1 MTRCNSN
8 TGCLVTVTSNC
19 AIYNGPY
26 LPNYGI
32 LSNTN
37 FTDILKILD
46 NSKTN
51 STVSIVAN
59 NTPSLTLTGGGTIS
73 SPLLGNVVISPSPAN
88 LTSVVA
94 GQGVFTRVPT
104 LQEVTSAGN
113 TTDNSIIG
121 VTEAINDNSSKLAST
136 AWVRLQNYI
145 VSETD
150 PVAQAKTIS
159 LTEGTGISIFGT
171 TQTIGSNPQF
181 TISANNDFAIW
192 NADSIQN
199 VPISTNTPLSGQVL
213 VYNGSQWIPGSGTGG
228 VSSVA
233 VTSSDIT
240 VSGSPITS
248 SGTINLTLPNIV
260 TSGTYNLLTVNAKGQ
275 VTAGSNQPYITT
287 ESDPTVPNY
296 VKSITQGDID
306 NWNNAFDKYTTGV
319 SVSGTT
325 TKTITITLNDTSTVQ
340 GAFTDNNNFTS
351 NLAFNNLTGD
361 LTLSRSGLTDIITNL
376 DGRYLTFA
384 TESDPTVPAH
394 VKAITTGD
402 ISNWNTAYNDKI
414 NTAVFSTGTL
424 TLTQQDGGT
433 IIATGLTTSIVT
445 EGSNLYYTD
454 TRVQTFA
461 DTRYALKVTTIL
473 PSGNGLLGG
482 GDLST
487 NRTFSLDFSYL
498 DDRYLSGYKQREA
511 VRVATTGNITL
522 SGSQTIDGI
531 TLTNGDRVL
540 VKNQTAA
547 ENNGIYIYNSSGAWT
562 RATDFDQATPEE
574 ISQGSQIFVQEGTVN
589 GKTGWSLASPEPYT
603 IGTTALN
610 FIQYSGA
617 NTYTAGTGLTLVG
630 NQFSAQTTTALWNA
644 NQLRG
649 VGISTTAPTSNQILR
664 YDGTNWSPFTPN
676 YLTSESDPVAIAKTV
691 TLTQGAGITITGTAT
706 QTIGA
711 NPSYTISHSD
721 TSSIVNIDTTG
732 AQVIDTISFDTYG
745 HATAFTL
752 RSLTPSDIGAGTV
765 ISVGLAM
772 PAIFSVSGSPVTTS
786 GTLTASLATQSA
798 NLVFAGPT
806 SGAAATPTFRSLV
819 ANDIPS
825 LDASKITSGVFPV
838 ARGGTGLSA
847 LGTANQLIRVNSG
860 ATALEYFTPTYLTGN
875 QTITLSGDVT
885 GSGDTAIGTTIS
897 NNAVTYA
904 KIQDVTSQKLLG
916 RYAATNGDVQEITLG
931 SGLSLDT
938 STGVLTATASGT
950 GTVTSVGLSLPS
962 IFSVTGSPITT
973 AGTLTASLVTQGA
986 NLFFASP
993 TGTTGTPSFR
1003 SIVNNDLPDSGVTAG
1018 SYNTLTVNSKG
1029 IVTSASNTS
1038 YVPTTRT
1045 LTITAGSGVSV
1056 TPNTA
1061 QSLSANISWTITN
1074 TGVRS
1079 VNGSTGDITIDVNG
1093 NLKTGSFTASGN
1105 GTSTFFDIPHTLI
1118 GTPSFVSADAASL
1131 DARGISYREALNN
1144 GTTNVIRVYYDIAPP
1159 AGSNNIIIKW
1169 SARL

>member
-1 MTRCNSN
+1 MNRCNSN
-8 TGCLVTVTSNC
+8 NGCLTTVTSNC

-46 NSKTN
+46 NAKSN
-51 STVSIVAN
+51 ITVSLETS
-59 NTPSLTLTGGGTIS
+59 NTTSLTLVGAGTVS
-73 SPLLGNVVISPSPAN
+73 SPLFGNVIVSSNPNN
-88 LTSVVA
+88 LTSIVS
-94 GQGVFTRVPT
+94 GQGVFTRFPT

-121 VTEAINDNSSKLAST
+121 ITEASGDTSNKLAST

-145 VSETD
+145 VNETD
-150 PVAQAKTIS
+150 PVAQARTVS

-199 VPISTNTPLSGQVL
+199 IPVSTNAPISGQVL
-213 VYNGSQWIPGSGTGG
+213 VYNGSQWIPGSGSGG

-248 SGTINLTLPNIV
+248 IGTISLTLPNIV
-260 TSGTYNLLTVNAKGQ
+260 TSGTYNSLTVNAKGQ
-275 VTAGSNQPYITT
+275 VVAGTNQPYITT
-287 ESDPTVPNY
+287 ETDPTVPSF
-296 VKSITQGDID
+296 VKSITQVDID
-306 NWNNAFDKYTTGV
+306 NWNNAFDKFTTGV

-351 NLAFNNLTGD
+351 NISFDNLTGD
-361 LTLSRSGLTDIITNL
+361 LTLSRSGLSDLITNL

-394 VKAITTGD
+394 VKAISTGD
-402 ISNWNTAYNDKI
+402 ISNWNTAYDDKI

-433 IIATGLTTSIVT
+433 IVATGLTTSIVT
-445 EGSNLYYTD
+445 EGTNLYYTD

-461 DTRYALKVTTIL
+461 DTRYALKATTIL
-473 PSGNGLLGG
+473 PSGNGILGG

-498 DDRYLSGYKQREA
+498 DDRYLGGYKQREA
-511 VRVATTGNITL
+511 VRAATTANITL
-522 SGSQTIDGI
+522 SGSQTVDGI
-531 TLTNGDRVL
+531 ALSNGDRVL
-540 VKNQTAA
+540 VKNQTSGA
-547 ENNGIYIYNSSGAWT
+547 ENGIYIYNSAGAWT
-562 RATDFDQATPEE
+562 RATDFDQATDEE

-589 GKTGWSLASPEPYT
+589 GKTGWSLSSPEPYT
-603 IGTTALN
+603 IGTTVLT
-610 FIQYSGA
+610 FIQYAGA
-617 NTYTAGTGLTLVG
+617 NSYTAGTGLTLTG

-649 VGISTTAPTSNQILR
+649 IGISTTAPTSNQILR

-676 YLTSESDPVAIAKTV
+676 YLTSESDPVAVAKTV

-711 NPSYTISHSD
+711 NPSYTIAHAD
-721 TSSIVNIDTTG
+721 TSSIINIDTSG

-745 HATAFTL
+745 HATAFTI
-752 RSLTPSDIGAGTV
+752 RSLTASDIGAGTV
-765 ISVGLAM
+765 ISVALAM
-772 PAIFSVSGSPVTTS
+772 PSIFSVSGSPVTTS
-786 GTLTASLATQSA
+786 GTLTAALATQSS

-806 SGAAATPTFRSLV
+806 SGADATPTFRSLV

-825 LDASKITSGVFPV
+825 LDAAKITSGVFPV
-838 ARGGTGLSA
+838 SRGGTGLSA

-885 GSGDTAIGTTIS
+885 GSGATAITTTIA

-904 KIQDVTSQKLLG
+904 KIQDVTAQRLLG

-931 SGLSLDT
+931 SGLSLDS
-938 STGVLTATASGT
+938 STGILTATATGT
-950 GTVTSVGLSLPS
+950 GTVTSVALSLPS
-962 IFSVTGSPITT
+962 IFSVSGSPVTT
-973 AGTLTASLVTQGA
+973 AGTLTASLITQGA

-1003 SIVNNDLPDSGVTAG
+1003 SIVNNDLPDSGVAAG
-1018 SYNTLTVNSKG
+1018 SYNTITVNSKG
-1029 IVTSASNTS
+1029 IVTSAINTS

-1045 LTITAGSGVSV
+1045 LTITAGVGVSV

-1061 QSLSANISWTITN
+1061 QALSANLSWTISN

-1093 NLKTGSFTASGN
+1093 NLKTGSFTTSGT
-1105 GTSTFFDIPHTLI
+1105 GTAAFFDIPHTLS
-1118 GTPSFVSADAASL
+1118 GTPTYINAQAASL
-1131 DARGISYREALNN
+1131 DARGISYIEALNN
-1144 GTTNVIRVYYDIAPP
+1144 GSTNVIRVYYDICPP
-1159 AGSNNIIIKW
+1159 NGTNNIIIKW
-1169 SARL
+1169 SARS